1 MENSQMARIP
11 HRSRGLLLAMALVTA
26 CGAAPAASPPTATPT
41 PALASRPSSP
51 AHIWFISPTADE
63 TVTGPVLHIDVGISG
78 AQLTTS
84 TSTNISPTLGHIHLY
99 TNKALTYMN
108 YKPTLDLPV
117 SPGLT
122 YAIYAE
128 FVATDHFPFNPR
140 IVTPTIFV
148 HVAG

>member
-1 MENSQMARIP
+1 MVKRLAVMVAAIT
-11 HRSRGLLLAMALVTA
+11 LLAA
-26 CGAAPAASPPTATPT
+26 CGSAGTATPT
-41 PALASRPSSP
+41 TQPSTAGGLASRPSSP
-51 AHIWFISPTADE
+51 AHIWFITPTANE
-63 TVTGPVLHIDVGISG
+63 TVNGGVLHVDIGISG

-84 TSTNISPTLGHIHLY
+84 TSTHITPTLGHIHLY
-99 TNKALTYMN
+99 TNNSLTYMN

-117 SPGLT
+117 EPGIT

-140 IVTPTIFV
+140 VITPTIFV

>member
-1 MENSQMARIP
+1 MN
-11 HRSRGLLLAMALVTA
+11 G
-26 CGAAPAASPPTATPT
+26 
-41 PALASRPSSP
+41 PS
-51 AHIWFISPTADE
+51 
-63 TVTGPVLHIDVGISG
+63 LHIDVGISG

-84 TSTNISPTLGHIHLY
+84 TSTHITPTLGHIHLY
-99 TNKALTYMN
+99 TNNALTYMN

-117 SPGLT
+117 QAGIT

-140 IVTPTIFV
+140 VVTPTIFV

>member
-1 MENSQMARIP
+1 MLKRFA
-11 HRSRGLLLAMALVTA
+11 LLVAGITLLGG
-26 CGAAPAASPPTATPT
+26 CGSAASATAPPPTATPS
-41 PALASRPSSP
+41 PVLANRPSSP
-51 AHIWFISPTADE
+51 AHIWFISPTANE

-84 TSTNISPTLGHIHLY
+84 TSTNITPTLGHIHLY
-99 TNKALTYMN
+99 TNNSLTYMN

-117 SPGLT
+117 APGVT

-140 IVTPTIFV
+140 VKTPTIFV

>member
-1 MENSQMARIP
+1 MLKRLVLVVA
-11 HRSRGLLLAMALVTA
+11 GATLLAS
-26 CGAAPAASPPTATPT
+26 CGEAMPVASAPSATPS
-41 PALASRPSSP
+41 PALANRPSSP
-51 AHIWFISPTADE
+51 AHIWFISPAANE
-63 TVTGPVLHIDVGISG
+63 TITGTVLHIDVGISG

-84 TSTNISPTLGHIHLY
+84 TSTHITPTLGHIHLY
-99 TNKALTYMN
+99 TDKTLTFMN

-117 SPGLT
+117 VPGAT

-148 HVAG
+148 HVAS